1 MPVMKYINKILR
13 INTLVK
19 LRATGSPRELAG
31 KLGISER
38 RLYEYIR
45 NMKELGAPIAFSYYH
60 NSYIY
65 YRDGELVITFT
76 KDRIEMMESQEISGG
91 GRVPAAQNPY
101 PEYYLIHEKINMTA
115 EILQYPGLDLN
126 RFS

>member
-1 MPVMKYINKILR
+1 MAVMKYINKMLR

-38 RLYEYIR
+38 RVYEYIS

-65 YRDGELVITFT
+65 YMDGELVISFASGKIG
-76 KDRIEMMESQEISGG
+76 KDDARGITGG
-91 GRVPAAQNPY
+91 SWLPAIKNPVADS
-101 PEYYLIHEKINMTA
+101 LMSHGKINTTA
-115 EILQYPGLDLN
+115 EMLQWGRLNLN